1 MPITDSSKKGV
12 FSAFFRDEG
21 AVQSVPGTSFRICEL
36 HRKNLTHKNAF
47 Q

>member
-36 HRKNLTHKNAF
+36 HRNTA
-47 Q
+47 